1 MDATATTCDT
11 YDDPTYGPSWYAW
24 TASNANYA
32 SRSNAN
38 HTAHYAANA
47 AYATRT
53 YYGAACAAYYG
64 AAYAAYHGAPYAAR
78 TSCADCATAPAA
90 AFSGGKVLQSERAHE
105 DARGQGEHG
114 DMDGG
119 DAIWVSW
126 ISL

>member
-1 MDATATTCDT
+1 MQTMPQGPMQTIQ
-11 YDDPTYGPSWYAW
+11 PTMQPMQQGP
-24 TASNANYA
+24 TMVQPVQPTMVQPMQPTMV
-32 SRSNAN
+32 
-38 HTAHYAANA
+38 H
-47 AYATRT
+47 
-53 YYGAACAAYYG
+53 
-64 AAYAAYHGAPYAAR
+64 PMQAR